1 MSTQRLDAQFH
12 FHSTLVWTINRFKC
26 CKSDSTVQAQ
36 ARATAP
42 IAEPVKQEEVETKTE
57 VSETKEEEVA
67 AEEEAAK
74 KGYNCCGL

>member
-1 MSTQRLDAQFH
+1 M
-12 FHSTLVWTINRFKC
+12 FKC
-26 CKSDSTVQAQ
+26 CKSDSTVPAQQ

-42 IAEPVKQEEVETKTE
+42 IADPVKQEEIETKTE